1 MSGFWDMHGICL
13 MSEPV
18 IHPTIKKEQEEGET
32 PFKPELFSTAS
43 SSTPR
48 GSGIEH
54 SEAARHDF

>member
-1 MSGFWDMHGICL
+1 